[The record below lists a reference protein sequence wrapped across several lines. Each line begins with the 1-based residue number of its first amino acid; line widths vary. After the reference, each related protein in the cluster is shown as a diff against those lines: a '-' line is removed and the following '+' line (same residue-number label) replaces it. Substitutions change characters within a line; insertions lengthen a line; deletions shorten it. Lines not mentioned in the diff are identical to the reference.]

1 MITLLSRLLI
11 TDHEKTDLPEVRRQY
26 GVLSGAVG
34 IFLNLL
40 LFAGKLAAGILA
52 GSISIL
58 ADAFNNLSDAAT
70 SVMTLVGFKLAGKK
84 ADQEHPYGHGRI
96 EYITGLLV
104 SISILLMGLE
114 LAKSSIGRLLHP
126 EEVQYSLITAVI
138 LAASIL
144 VKIYMFIYNRNLSA
158 KINSIALRSTA
169 MDSLSDCVSTSAVL
183 LCQVLS
189 QMYGLQLD
197 GLCGLVVSAFIL
209 RTGAGMILETSNP
222 LLGQAPDPE
231 FIAQISERVL
241 EAEGILDM
249 HDLLVHDYGP
259 ANRMVSLHAEVPSD
273 FTLVRAH
280 EIIDRLEARLDEEF
294 GIHSVIHIDPV
305 DVHDHEALLLRGRI
319 LRELKS
325 MNPEADLHDFRI
337 LRGEDNPYVSFD
349 ANFPYDY
356 EESDESITQHL
367 NEYLKKELPGFSAAI
382 RIDRG

>member
-158 KINSIALRSTA
+158 KIDSIALRSTA